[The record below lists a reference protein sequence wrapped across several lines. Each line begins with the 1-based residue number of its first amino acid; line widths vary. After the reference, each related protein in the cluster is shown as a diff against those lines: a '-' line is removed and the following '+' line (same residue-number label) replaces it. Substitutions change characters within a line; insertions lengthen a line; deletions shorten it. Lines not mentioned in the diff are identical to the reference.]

1 MRVVLDTNVVISA
14 MRSPDGVSAAVLR
27 LALNRKITSLVS
39 VPLSLEYEEK
49 CMEHAAKA
57 GLTIDDAMALF
68 QAIVAVS
75 EKVENHFLW
84 RPSLPDPDDEM
95 VLETAVNGRADAIV
109 SYNHRDFGNVPASLN
124 ISVLTPPDVIWRF
137 CND

>member
-14 MRSPDGVSAAVLR
+14 MRSPAGVSAALLR
-27 LALNRKITSLVS
+27 LVLNRQIISLVS

-57 GLTIDDAMALF
+57 GLTTGDAIALF

-95 VLETAVNGRADAIV
+95 VLETAVNGRADAII
-109 SYNHRDFGNVPASLN
+109 SYNYRDFGHVPASLN
-124 ISVLTPPDVIWRF
+124 IAVLTPPDAIWRF
-137 CND
+137 YNV